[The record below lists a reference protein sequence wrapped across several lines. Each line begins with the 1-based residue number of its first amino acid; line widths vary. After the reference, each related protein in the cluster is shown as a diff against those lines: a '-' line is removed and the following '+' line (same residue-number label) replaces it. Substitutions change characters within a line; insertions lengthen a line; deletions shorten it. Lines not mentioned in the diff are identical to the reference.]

1 MNKKGNTS
9 KKTIKFIY
17 IAVIIVV
24 MAVFALLNKPHESA
38 TVVSD
43 IATHSSVE
51 FLGLPKEMK
60 DGKSD
65 AFLIKMWQDGKT
77 PHYILNECGHYKTDD
92 ELIEKLKE
100 KCQDNKNSD
109 GEVVIDAVVIS
120 HCHNDHMGALTEL
133 LESDEV
139 EVLSLFYTNVG
150 AQWDKK
156 DQGKNRKCVS
166 DLVKNS
172 SIPCFE
178 VSSCDEA
185 KNLKSQSTIDEL
197 YNRHYDSDNCQ
208 KIYFYGDLLGH
219 TSKIEMIFGDEKFTM
234 YGPKTKLDGSVGCEN
249 RYDAAAND
257 CSTVTTLTGS
267 LNVAFLGDTRYRGVK
282 NYVDLYGSEFS
293 KVKWDVVKYGHH
305 GLRSTELKD
314 RASLDKETDLYAEY
328 FSADTYIFTADMEKV
343 KDSKEDEIEEYELAA
358 DNLEYI
364 KQSLSEKINHPELIE
379 MTGQDDI
386 RFGF

>member
-1 MNKKGNTS
+1 MAKGIS
-9 KKTIKFIY
+9 KKKIKYIY
-17 IAVIIVV
+17 SVIVIIA
-24 MAVFALLNKPHESA
+24 MAIVLLWKKNDEPAKIS
-38 TVVSD
+38 SD
-43 IATHSSVE
+43 VATHSAVE
-51 FLGLPKEMK
+51 FLGLPKEIK

-92 ELIEKLKE
+92 ELIEKLVD

-133 LESDEV
+133 LESDQV

-156 DQGKNRKCVS
+156 DQGKKRRCAK
-166 DLVKNS
+166 DLVEEFQNQ
-172 SIPCFE
+172 IPCFE
-178 VSSCDEA
+178 VSSYDEA
-185 KNLKSQSTIDEL
+185 HEKSEKETMIDV
-197 YNRHYDSDNCQ
+197 YSHKYDVDNCE
-208 KIYFYGDLLGH
+208 ILNFYGD
-219 TSKIEMIFGDEKFTM
+219 SNRFNRIEIVFGNEKLTL

-267 LNVAFLGDTRYRGVK
+267 LNVAFLGDTRYRGAQ
-282 NYVDLYGSEFS
+282 NYVDLYGRDFS
-293 KVKWDVVKYGHH
+293 SVKWDVVKFGHH
-305 GLRSTELKD
+305 GLRATELEH
-314 RASLDKETDLYAEY
+314 RESLDKEINLYAEY
-328 FSADTYIFTADMEKV
+328 FSAGTYIFTADMDRY
-343 KDSKEDEIEEYELAA
+343 KDSKEDEIAEYEIAA
-358 DNLEYI
+358 DNLNYI
-364 KQSLSEKINHPELIE
+364 KQGLTEKLTNPNLIE

-386 RFGF
+386 LFQ